1 MVRFADTVFS
11 RIQQGYAQRNTMT
24 NSDTESVNHDFYEHI
39 YRRRNFLLENLLPY
53 ISYDQLSKA
62 KRNIRLLGSHGTH
75 SKHEEVAVLDYG
87 CGRGLFLRKLA
98 YRPLRAYGLDISPA
112 ALTRLKNLDWGKHRD
127 FEPVEIKDFL
137 EDKFQNHFDIV
148 NASHILEHVADDKL
162 VASKLVESVRPGGL
176 LMINVP
182 INEVVDDPNHVRAYS
197 KDSIRQLFS
206 DAPLTILELVE
217 QDRFTGFILYH
228 EIVKRG
234 GKIKTLL
241 LRTLRAT
248 LALLPLSMVEHL
260 ETLLP
265 PSYPNQQAIF
275 VARKDPG

>member
-1 MVRFADTVFS
+1 
-11 RIQQGYAQRNTMT
+11 MT
-24 NSDTESVNHDFYEHI
+24 TSDTESVNHDFYENI

-62 KRNIRLLGSHGTH
+62 KRNIRLLRSHETRY
-75 SKHEEVAVLDYG
+75 KYTEVAVLDYG
-87 CGRGLFLRKLA
+87 CGRGLFLRKLTC
-98 YRPLRAYGLDISPA
+98 RPLRAYGLDISPA
-112 ALTRLKNLDWGKHRD
+112 ALTRLNNLNWGKHRV

-137 EDKFQNHFDIV
+137 DDKFQNHFDIV
-148 NASHILEHVADDKL
+148 NASHILEHVTDDKL
-162 VASKLVESVRPGGL
+162 VASKLVESIRPGGL
-176 LMINVP
+176 LTINVP
-182 INEVVDDPNHVRAYS
+182 INEVVDDPNHVRPYC

-228 EIVKRG
+228 ERVKRG
-234 GKIKTLL
+234 GKIKVLL

-248 LALLPLSMVEHL
+248 LALMPLSMVEHL
-260 ETLLP
+260 EGLLP
-265 PSYPNQQAIF
+265 SSYPNQQAIF